1 MTLYEQKR
9 KTPSS
14 FRALT
19 GLSIAQFG
27 SHAGLVMGRER
38 VALS

>member
-19 GLSIAQFG
+19 GLSIAHFDAILPLWTEQ
-27 SHAGLVMGRER
+27 
-38 VALS
+38 